1 MAKIDCSKLRTP
13 TAACVRAAC
22 EEFGRDNELIEG
34 TLGELLD
41 QHRSNRDRKY
51 VFLKV
56 VALNFLYSTRIDLY
70 STKRPDVEDV
80 ARHIHDNFNEIDAA
94 LDARPPKLEIVDRI
108 NSVTV
113 SGKQRRSCF
122 SFATKYCSWHRPE
135 SYAIWDSNVKVYLR
149 CLQKQAGFR
158 ADFKLDGD
166 WKYPMFHGVMADLVK
181 CYGLGEFTLKD
192 IDKFLWL
199 EGKRIKNSG
208 AQI

>member
-1 MAKIDCSKLRTP
+1 MLTP
-13 TAACVRAAC
+13 TAQRVQDACKQ
-22 EEFGRDNELIEG
+22 FDRDNR
-34 TLGELLD
+34 LGEETLNGLFN
-41 QHRSNRDRKY
+41 QYRSNSDLHH

-56 VALNFLYSTRIDLY
+56 VALNFLYSTRIDRY
-70 STKRPDVEDV
+70 SEKRPDVEDV
-80 ARHIHDNFNEIDAA
+80 ARHIHDNFKEIDSA

-113 SGKQRRSCF
+113 SEKQRRSCF
-122 SFATKYCSWHRPE
+122 SFATKYCSWHRPK

-149 CLQKQAGFR
+149 CLQKQTGFR

-166 WKYPMFHGVMADLVK
+166 WKYPTFHGVMADLVN

-199 EGKRIKNSG
+199 EGERIKNSG
-208 AQI
+208 ASI